1 MAGRAPAFIG
11 EVTTRKR
18 RTQMT
23 HSDGIHTTPNGDTPK
38 PVPTVTV
45 TVVYHSMHGHTRV
58 LAEHVAQ
65 GARLVPGA
73 EVHLVEIRPEAVTA
87 GRWQDDEIM
96 TLLERSDAIVLGSPT
111 LMGGVSAVFKAFL
124 EEAFTPWTM
133 SAWKDK
139 LAGGFTN
146 SASQSGD
153 KLATLQQLA
162 VFAAQMGM
170 QWIGVSDLPGNNW
183 SGGTRNHVNR
193 LGSWLGLMSQ
203 SNADQGPE
211 HAGSPGDMLTA
222 ERYGTRIA
230 QLTQRWVNAAP
241 YQTSRMGAQDARTLS
256 APAGD
261 QDRVAAGVPIS
272 SSK

>member
-1 MAGRAPAFIG
+1 
-11 EVTTRKR
+11 
-18 RTQMT
+18 
-23 HSDGIHTTPNGDTPK
+23 
-38 PVPTVTV
+38 
-45 TVVYHSMHGHTRV
+45 V
-58 LAEHVAQ
+58 LL
-65 GARLVPGA
+65 G
-73 EVHLVEIRPEAVTA
+73 
-87 GRWQDDEIM
+87 
-96 TLLERSDAIVLGSPT
+96 RSDAIVLGSPT

-124 EEAFTPWTM
+124 EAAFTPWTT

-153 KLATLQQLA
+153 KLATLEQLA

-183 SGGTRNHVNR
+183 SGGTRNHLNR

-203 SNADQGPE
+203 SNFDQGPE

-222 ERYGTRIA
+222 ERYGIRIA

-241 YQTSRMGAQDARTLS
+241 YHTSRMTAQDARTVV
-256 APAGD
+256 APTRRASRESVG
-261 QDRVAAGVPIS
+261 P
-272 SSK
+272 

>member
-1 MAGRAPAFIG
+1 MTLNDGTQAPARNHQG
-11 EVTTRKR
+11 ETAEA
-18 RTQMT
+18 
-23 HSDGIHTTPNGDTPK
+23 
-38 PVPTVTV
+38 VPTVTV

-58 LAEHVAQ
+58 LAKHVAQ

-73 EVHLVEIRPEAVTA
+73 DVHLVEIQPETVSA
-87 GRWQDDEIM
+87 GRWQDDDVM
-96 TLLERSDAIVLGSPT
+96 TLLDRSDAIVLGSPT

-124 EEAFTPWTM
+124 EAAFTPWTT

-146 SASQSGD
+146 SASPSGD
-153 KLATLQQLA
+153 KLATLEQLA

-170 QWIGVSDLPGNNW
+170 QWIGVSDLPGGNW
-183 SGGTRNHVNR
+183 TGGTREHVNR

-203 SNADQGPE
+203 SHADQGPE

-230 QLTQRWVNAAP
+230 QLTQRWINAAP
-241 YQTSRMGAQDARTLS
+241 YHTSRMSEPDAWALTAAS
-256 APAGD
+256 ARGEAD
-261 QDRVAAGVPIS
+261 NEADSAHAAPVGTTSV
-272 SSK
+272 

>member
-1 MAGRAPAFIG
+1 MTSPDGIQTLAPSHNGETAGRI
-11 EVTTRKR
+11 
-18 RTQMT
+18 
-23 HSDGIHTTPNGDTPK
+23 
-38 PVPTVTV
+38 PTVTV

-58 LAEHVAQ
+58 LAEHVVE
-65 GARLVPGA
+65 GARLVAGA
-73 EVHLVEIRPEAVTA
+73 EVHLVEIQPEAVTA
-87 GRWQDDEIM
+87 GRWQDDDVM
-96 TLLERSDAIVLGSPT
+96 TLLERSDAIVLGTPT
-111 LMGGVSAVFKAFL
+111 LMGGVSAVFKAFM
-124 EEAFTPWTM
+124 EAAFSPWTR

-153 KLATLQQLA
+153 KLATLEHLA

-211 HAGSPGDMLTA
+211 DAGSPGDLLTA
-222 ERYGTRIA
+222 KRYGTRIA
-230 QLTQRWVNAAP
+230 RLTQRWVNAAP
-241 YQTSRMGAQDARTLS
+241 YETTRMSTDDAWALS
-256 APAGD
+256 APVTERDIEALREAEG
-261 QDRVAAGVPIS
+261 AAQSQGAAD
-272 SSK
+272 